1 MSLINQMLQDLDA
14 RRAAHGV
21 GSRLPSDVRPL
32 PPVPK
37 SRWPLVLG
45 LAAVVA
51 IALGGVYA
59 FLPWPGGQEANIPP
73 TEAPLAAA
81 ALVAEP
87 ATVAVPQLPAPV
99 SVPPPV
105 AEAVAEPVALPEV
118 LPAEVVAAQVPVVDQ
133 DVSLRMAE
141 SITPTVEERR
151 PVAAAT
157 IVKAPLP
164 TRPRVAE
171 SESVPP
177 KAVAPADPAPPA
189 EVVRPISAGTSTSQP
204 LIQKSEPASTP
215 RQRLEA
221 DYRRAVAALNQG
233 RIEQAVDGL
242 RAVLTQDALHV
253 GARQLLVKLLLEAN
267 RRDEAAQVL
276 DEGLQS
282 QPAQLGWAMT
292 LARLQVDGGDF
303 AQAWQTLDH
312 SMPAADGNADYR
324 GFAAHVLQRLGR
336 NKEAALH
343 FRAAARLAPGD
354 GRWWLG
360 LGLAYEAEGQSTEAR
375 EAFVRARAG
384 ANLNAELMALVEQK
398 LR

>member
-1 MSLINQMLQDLDA
+1 VSLINQMLQDLDA

-21 GSRLPSDVRPL
+21 GNRLPGDVRPL
-32 PPVPK
+32 PPAPK

-45 LAAVVA
+45 LVAVVA
-51 IALGGVYA
+51 IALGGAYA

-87 ATVAVPQLPAPV
+87 ATVAVPQLPAEVP
-99 SVPPPV
+99 VPPPV
-105 AEAVAEPVALPEV
+105 AEAVAEPAALPDPQPV
-118 LPAEVVAAQVPVVDQ
+118 EVVASQVPVVDP

-141 SITPTVEERR
+141 SITPTVEEKR
-151 PVAAAT
+151 PVAAT
-157 IVKAPLP
+157 TVVKAPLP
-164 TRPRVAE
+164 TRPKVAE
-171 SESVPP
+171 PESVP
-177 KAVAPADPAPPA
+177 VGM
-189 EVVRPISAGTSTSQP
+189 SASQP

>member
-21 GSRLPSDVRPL
+21 GSRLPNDVRPL
-32 PPVPK
+32 PPAPT
-37 SRWPLVLG
+37 SRWPVVLG
-45 LAAVVA
+45 VLVVA
-51 IALGGVYA
+51 ALGSGYA
-59 FLPWPGGQEANIPP
+59 FFQWTGGQAAAIPP
-73 TEAPLAAA
+73 TEAPVAAA

-87 ATVAVPQLPAPV
+87 ATVAVPPLPAQDLVPLPV
-99 SVPPPV
+99 S
-105 AEAVAEPVALPEV
+105 EAVAEPVALPDP
-118 LPAEVVAAQVPVVDQ
+118 LPADVVALPAPVVDP

-141 SITPTVEERR
+141 SITPTVEEKR

-157 IVKAPLP
+157 VVKAPLP
-164 TRPRVAE
+164 TRPKVAE
-171 SESVPP
+171 PESAPL

-189 EVVRPISAGTSTSQP
+189 KVVRPEPAGMSTNQP

-215 RQRLEA
+215 QQRLEA

-233 RIEQAVDGL
+233 RVEQAVDGL

-267 RRDEAAQVL
+267 RRGEAAQVL

-292 LARLQVDGGDF
+292 LARLQVDGGDL
-303 AQAWQTLDH
+303 ARAWRTLDH

-336 NKEAALH
+336 NKDAAFH
-343 FRAAARLAPGD
+343 FLAAARLAPGD

-360 LGLAYEAEGQSTEAR
+360 LGLAYEAEGQSTEAS

-384 ANLNAELMALVEQK
+384 GNLSAELMALVEQK